1 MLSAHRL
8 DMENMKLDLG
18 RALQKLGNSERH
30 IDLGNFEEIAAYE
43 TEDKYRR
50 NGFAKLVH
58 RGNYL
63 YTSTENN
70 DN

>member
-1 MLSAHRL
+1 
-8 DMENMKLDLG
+8 MENMKLDLG
-18 RALQKLGNSERH
+18 RALQKLGNTSRH

-43 TEDKYRR
+43 TEDRYRR

-63 YTSTENN
+63 YTSTH
-70 DN
+70 DNHNTHEHTG